1 MRHTEQARVI
11 QAPLPVFFGGRALA
25 LIRLAQW
32 CYGHY
37 LIGVPDTKISL
48 QGRGKTTMTQSSAVK
63 TNGQPT
69 EQKAKMEVVKET
81 KVENAILSLEKRIQ
95 KVEELNIVIDK
106 WRKLNEARKNLNG
119 FKLGADGL
127 SSTVVIKDVSGQEFK
142 TSHNIVVETVLKTV
156 KEVLDSKIQE
166 VEDQINFAV

>member
-1 MRHTEQARVI
+1 VLVLPGS
-11 QAPLPVFFGGRALA
+11 PLHLVGT
-25 LIRLAQW
+25 AQW

-37 LIGVPDTKISL
+37 LTGVPDTKISL
-48 QGRGKTTMTQSSAVK
+48 QGRSKNTMTQSAVK

-69 EQKAKMEVVKET
+69 EQKAQMEVVKDSP

-95 KVEELNIVIDK
+95 KVEELTIVIDK

-156 KEVLDSKIQE
+156 KEVLDAKITE
-166 VEDQINFAV
+166 VEEQINFVA

>member
-1 MRHTEQARVI
+1 
-11 QAPLPVFFGGRALA
+11 
-25 LIRLAQW
+25 
-32 CYGHY
+32 
-37 LIGVPDTKISL
+37 
-48 QGRGKTTMTQSSAVK
+48 MTQSAVK
-63 TNGQPT
+63 TNGQST
-69 EQKAKMEVVKET
+69 EQKTKLEVVKDSP

-156 KEVLDSKIQE
+156 KEVLDAKITE
-166 VEDQINFAV
+166 VEDQINFII

>member
-1 MRHTEQARVI
+1 VI
-11 QAPLPVFFGGRALA
+11 VLTGTPLHLVGT
-25 LIRLAQW
+25 AQW

-37 LIGVPDTKISL
+37 LTGVPDTKT
-48 QGRGKTTMTQSSAVK
+48 GPKGMGKNTMTQSAVK

-69 EQKAKMEVVKET
+69 EQKAQMEVVKDSP

-95 KVEELNIVIDK
+95 KVEELTIVIDK

-156 KEVLDSKIQE
+156 KEVLDAKIAE
-166 VEDQINFAV
+166 VEEQINFVA

>member
-1 MRHTEQARVI
+1 
-11 QAPLPVFFGGRALA
+11 
-25 LIRLAQW
+25 
-32 CYGHY
+32 
-37 LIGVPDTKISL
+37 
-48 QGRGKTTMTQSSAVK
+48 MTQTSALK
-63 TNGQPT
+63 SNGKSAT
-69 EQKAKMEVVKET
+69 EEKAVMELVKET

-156 KEVLDSKIQE
+156 KEVLDAKIQE
-166 VEDQINFAV
+166 VEEQINFVA

>member
-1 MRHTEQARVI
+1 MSQAS
-11 QAPLPVFFGGRALA
+11 AL
-25 LIRLAQW
+25 
-32 CYGHY
+32 
-37 LIGVPDTKISL
+37 KSN
-48 QGRGKTTMTQSSAVK
+48 GKPAAEEKAV
-63 TNGQPT
+63 
-69 EQKAKMEVVKET
+69 MEVVKEQPS

-127 SSTVVIKDVSGQEFK
+127 SSTVVIKDASGQEFK

-156 KEVLDSKIQE
+156 KEVLDAKIQE
-166 VEDQINFAV
+166 VEDQINFIV

>member
-1 MRHTEQARVI
+1 MLVLPGT
-11 QAPLPVFFGGRALA
+11 PLHLVG
-25 LIRLAQW
+25 IAQW

-37 LIGVPDTKISL
+37 LTGVPDTKNSL
-48 QGRGKTTMTQSSAVK
+48 QGRGKTIMSQTSALK
-63 TNGQPT
+63 SNGKPAT
-69 EQKAKMEVVKET
+69 EEKAVMELVKET

-156 KEVLDSKIQE
+156 KEVLDAKIQE
-166 VEDQINFAV
+166 VEDQINFIV

>member
-1 MRHTEQARVI
+1 MSQT
-11 QAPLPVFFGGRALA
+11 
-25 LIRLAQW
+25 
-32 CYGHY
+32 
-37 LIGVPDTKISL
+37 
-48 QGRGKTTMTQSSAVK
+48 SATK
-63 TNGQPT
+63 TNGKPAT
-69 EQKAKMEVVKET
+69 EEKAVMELVKET
-81 KVENAILSLEKRIQ
+81 IPTKSGENAILSLEKRIQ

-156 KEVLDSKIQE
+156 KDVLDSKIQE
-166 VEDQINFAV
+166 VEDQINFIV

>member
-1 MRHTEQARVI
+1 MSQTSATKSNGKAATEE
-11 QAPLPVFFGGRALA
+11 
-25 LIRLAQW
+25 
-32 CYGHY
+32 
-37 LIGVPDTKISL
+37 K
-48 QGRGKTTMTQSSAVK
+48 AV
-63 TNGQPT
+63 
-69 EQKAKMEVVKET
+69 MEVVKDSP

-95 KVEELNIVIDK
+95 KVEELTIVIDK

-156 KEVLDSKIQE
+156 KEVLDAKIAE
-166 VEDQINFAV
+166 VEEQINFIV

>member
-1 MRHTEQARVI
+1 VLVLPGS
-11 QAPLPVFFGGRALA
+11 PLHLVGT
-25 LIRLAQW
+25 AQW

-37 LIGVPDTKISL
+37 LTGVPDTKISL
-48 QGRGKTTMTQSSAVK
+48 QGRGKNTMTQSAVK
-63 TNGQPT
+63 TNGQST
-69 EQKAKMEVVKET
+69 EQKTKLEVVKDSP

-156 KEVLDSKIQE
+156 KEVLDAKITE
-166 VEDQINFAV
+166 VEDQINFII

>member
-1 MRHTEQARVI
+1 
-11 QAPLPVFFGGRALA
+11 
-25 LIRLAQW
+25 
-32 CYGHY
+32 
-37 LIGVPDTKISL
+37 
-48 QGRGKTTMTQSSAVK
+48 MTQSSAVK

-127 SSTVVIKDVSGQEFK
+127 SSTVIIKDVSGQEFK

-166 VEDQINFAV
+166 VEDQINFIV